1 MIGSLDLRRA
11 AAGGEPRFR
20 PGLLAAAHGGVL
32 YVDEINLLA
41 DHLVDVLLDVAVS
54 GVNRV
59 ERDGVSHTAPGPL
72 RARRLD
78 EPGGG
83 RAAAAAARP
92 LRAGRRGAGPASVAD
107 RVESVRR
114 RLEFDATGQVS
125 GDLASAAVAMPASG
139 AALTDDVLEA
149 ASRLALQV
157 GAEGLRADLVLSRAA
172 AACAALEG
180 RDRTGIDDLRRVA
193 PLVLAHRSRRGP
205 FDPPVLPSDVLDNA
219 VCRAPSTSRAR
230 TTVRAR
236 PNGR

>member
-1 MIGSLDLRRA
+1 MNPEEGELR
-11 AAGGEPRFR
+11 PQ
-20 PGLLAAAHGGVL
+20 
-32 YVDEINLLA
+32 
-41 DHLVDVLLDVAVS
+41 LLDRF
-54 GVNRV
+54 GLCV
-59 ERDGVSHTAPGPL
+59 EV
-72 RARRLD
+72 RA
-78 EPGGG
+78 
-83 RAAAAAARP
+83 
-92 LRAGRRGAGPASVAD
+92 PASVAD

-219 VCRAPSTSRAR
+219 LAEHLRRAR
-230 TTVRAR
+230 HERR
-236 PNGR
+236 